1 MTTPNRYRIWHFTG
15 KPFPNQSATDG
26 IVEGRTALA
35 ALEQFAAGR
44 GLEGYKPSG
53 RKSIIK
59 LGATS
64 FYADLVH
71 EPAHAS

>member
-1 MTTPNRYRIWHFTG
+1 MKTNRYRIWHFTG
-15 KPFPNQSATDG
+15 KPFPNQSQTDR
-26 IVEGRTALA
+26 IVEGRTALD
-35 ALEQFAAGR
+35 ALERFAAEQN
-44 GLEGYKPSG
+44 LHGYKPSG

-71 EPAHAS
+71 DNA